1 VLLQA
6 TGLALLAALSPTAL
20 LIVAVYLGSARP
32 RYTAMLYLLGAV
44 AMSLVTG
51 VLILVVL
58 RSARLSRPD
67 EHTPR
72 YALRLGLGILL
83 LVAGVIIARRKP
95 RQTDPAQTQQPGFV
109 YRLAANPAPLSA
121 FLVGVLVFAPGAT
134 FLAALQVIA
143 TARASVQLTALAVI
157 IVVVTNA
164 LLVWAPIILHALVP
178 QATTR
183 YLMAFNGWLRAHGK
197 AILAGVLIV
206 VGGIMLGNGTYG
218 LVVS

>member
-1 VLLQA
+1 MLLQA

-32 RYTAMLYLLGAV
+32 RYTATWYLIGAI

-51 VLILVVL
+51 VVILVIL
-58 RSARLSRPD
+58 RSAQLSRPD

-83 LVAGVIIARRKP
+83 LAAGVIIARRKP
-95 RQTDPAQTQQPGFV
+95 RPTDPAQTQQGFV

-134 FLAALQVIA
+134 FLAAVQVIA
-143 TARASVQLTALAVI
+143 TARASVELTALAVI
-157 IVVVTNA
+157 IVVAINA
-164 LLVWAPIILHALVP
+164 LLVWAPIILHALFP
-178 QATTR
+178 EATTR
-183 YLMAFNGWLRAHGK
+183 YLTAFNGWLRAHGK
-197 AILAGVLIV
+197 AVLAGVLIV
-206 VGGIMLGNGTYG
+206 VGGILLGNGIYG
-218 LVVS
+218 LVVR